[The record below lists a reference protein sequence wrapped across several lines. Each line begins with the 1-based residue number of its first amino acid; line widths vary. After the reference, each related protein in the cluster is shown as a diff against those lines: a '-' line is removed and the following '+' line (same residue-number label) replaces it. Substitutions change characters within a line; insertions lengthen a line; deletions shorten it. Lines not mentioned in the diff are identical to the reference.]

1 MKKKFLSVAL
11 ALSLAGIFSI
21 PVSANANNGQPL
33 LEQKAKVIEKF
44 NNFSQGKL
52 NIDFHKN
59 KELQFSV
66 SGRLSEKIDT
76 TPEAVT
82 NYLEQN
88 KSLFELKN
96 SGNFS
101 VKKVE
106 KDELGHTNFRVT
118 QTIKGIPVEGQDLIV
133 HVDKDGIVKSI
144 SGTVINDVTDI
155 TYLKSG
161 KISDKQA
168 IDIAKSQF
176 KITKLKGQPTVEKA
190 VIVKDGKAYETY
202 KVNVYYVEPEIGN
215 WDVYVE
221 DSSGAVLDKKSK
233 IRYDGAVSGTGV
245 AVDGSTKAINLYQQ
259 GSSYQLVDKTKAMT
273 GDIETYTANN
283 GDSTPGTLVTTNTT
297 KLTTEAEKA
306 EVSAHYNAAVVY
318 DFYKNVFARN
328 SIDGNGMSIISTAH
342 YDNDYN
348 NAYWDGTQM
357 VYGDG
362 DGSEFTYLS
371 GDLGV
376 VGHELTHGVTQY
388 TANLDYS
395 DQSGALNESMSDV
408 FGVLVKTYDKY
419 NVKNGGAWTFNDSDW
434 VIGEAVYTP
443 GVSGDALRSLADPT
457 LYDQPDNMSGYVN
470 TSSDD
475 GGVHTNSG
483 ITNKAAYLV
492 AKAIGNAETAKIYYR
507 ALTTYL
513 TASSDFVA
521 AKNAVVNAATDLYG
535 ASSTEVTAANTA
547 FAAVGIGGST
557 GGTDLYEPN
566 DSMSQAYPITSGT
579 TYSSYIYTSSDIDY
593 YKLTATKGKAISISL
608 TNLPKDYDLYLYNSS
623 GTQVARSINGS
634 TTSESISYTPTAAGT
649 YYIKVIGYNGNYST
663 TQKYSLKATF

>member
-1 MKKKFLSVAL
+1 MKKRFLSVAL

-21 PVSANANNGQPL
+21 PASANANNGQPL
-33 LEQKAKVIEKF
+33 LDEKAKVIEKF
-44 NNFSQGKL
+44 NSLSQGKL
-52 NIDFHKN
+52 NINLHNN
-59 KELQFSV
+59 KGLQFSV
-66 SGRLSEKIDT
+66 SGKLSDKISV
-76 TPEAVT
+76 TPESVT

-88 KSLFELKN
+88 KSLFGLKN
-96 SGNFS
+96 SGNFT

-118 QTIKGIPVEGQDLIV
+118 QTIKGIPVYGQDLIV

-144 SGTVINDVTDI
+144 SGTVINDITDI
-155 TYLKSG
+155 SYIKSG
-161 KISDKQA
+161 KITDKQA

-176 KITKLKGQPTVEKA
+176 SFSKLKNNPTVEKT
-190 VIVKDGKAYETY
+190 VLIKDGKAYEAY
-202 KVNVYYVEPEIGN
+202 KVNVYYTEPEIGN
-215 WDVYVE
+215 WDVFVE
-221 DSSGAVLDKKSK
+221 ASSGDVLDKLSK

-245 AVDGSTKAINLYQQ
+245 AVDGSTKTINLYQQ
-259 GSSYQLVDKTKAMT
+259 GSSYELIDKTKAMT

-283 GDSTPGTLVTTNTT
+283 SDNTPGTLVTTNTT
-297 KLTTEAEKA
+297 KLTTEAQKA
-306 EVSAHYNAAVVY
+306 EVSAHYNAGVVY
-318 DFYKNVFARN
+318 DFYKNIFGRN
-328 SIDGNGMSIISTAH
+328 SIDGNGMSILSTAH
-342 YDNDYN
+342 YDSSYN

-388 TANLDYS
+388 TADLTYS
-395 DQSGALNESMSDV
+395 NQSGALNESMSDV

-419 NVKNGGAWTFNDSDW
+419 DVKDGGTWTFSSSDW

-443 GVSGDALRSLADPT
+443 SVSGDALRSLANPT
-457 LYDQPDNMSGYVN
+457 LYDQPDNMSNYVS
-470 TSSDD
+470 TSSDN

-492 AKAIGNAETAKIYYR
+492 AQAIGNTETAKIYYR

-521 AKNAVVNAATDLYG
+521 ARNALVNAATDLYG
-535 ASSTEVTAANTA
+535 ASSTEVSAINSA
-547 FAAVGIGGST
+547 FTSVGVGGST
-557 GGTDLYEPN
+557 GSGDLYEPN
-566 DSMSQAYPITSGT
+566 DATAQAYAITSGT
-579 TYSSYIYTSSDIDY
+579 TYSSYIYTSSDVDY
-593 YKLTATKGKAISISL
+593 YKLTSTKGKAISISL

-623 GTQVARSINGS
+623 GTQVAKSINGG
-634 TTSESISYTPTAAGT
+634 TTSESISYTPSASST
-649 YYIKVIGYNGNYST
+649 YYIKVIGYNGYYST
-663 TQKYSLKATF
+663 SVKYSLKATF